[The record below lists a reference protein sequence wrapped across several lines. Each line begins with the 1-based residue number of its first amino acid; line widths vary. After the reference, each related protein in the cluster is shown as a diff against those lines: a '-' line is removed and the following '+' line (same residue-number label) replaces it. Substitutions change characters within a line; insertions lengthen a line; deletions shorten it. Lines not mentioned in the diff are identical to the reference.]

1 MLSHGLLPDTELLEK
16 MFPTTLDMK
25 NPYKVQKKKKKKKIK
40 NLKKKKKKKKFKRA
54 QQIE

>member
-1 MLSHGLLPDTELLEK
+1 MLSHGLLPDMELLEK

-25 NPYKVQKKKKKKKIK
+25 NPYKVQKKKKKKK
-40 NLKKKKKKKKFKRA
+40 FKRA

>member
-1 MLSHGLLPDTELLEK
+1 MLSHGLLPDMELLKK

-25 NPYKVQKKKKKKKIK
+25 NPYKVQKKKKK
-40 NLKKKKKKKKFKRA
+40 NFKRA